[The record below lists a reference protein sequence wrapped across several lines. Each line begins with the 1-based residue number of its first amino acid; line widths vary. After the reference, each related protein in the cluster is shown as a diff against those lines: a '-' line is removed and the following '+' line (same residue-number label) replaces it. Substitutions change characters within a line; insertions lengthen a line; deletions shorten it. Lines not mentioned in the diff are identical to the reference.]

1 MTNTGLTHILNTLT
15 DSTLS
20 ELYIELEFA
29 QDELGDALD
38 RLPASSARDE
48 LAKDA
53 DELRRFL
60 SLVKAAKRARLRRQG
75 DVK

>member
-15 DSTLS
+15 DNTLS
-20 ELYIELEFA
+20 ELYIELGFA
-29 QDELGDALD
+29 KDELSDALD

-60 SLVKAAKRARLRRQG
+60 ALVKAAKRTRIRRQG